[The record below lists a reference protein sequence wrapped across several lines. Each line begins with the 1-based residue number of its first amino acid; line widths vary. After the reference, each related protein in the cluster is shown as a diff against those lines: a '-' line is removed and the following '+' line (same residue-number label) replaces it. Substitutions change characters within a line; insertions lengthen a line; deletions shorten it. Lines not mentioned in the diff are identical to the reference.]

1 MRTHLSRQE
10 PTVNRL
16 KRLLIP
22 AALIAA
28 PLLLAAAPEVAPD
41 TRMIPLPEVASDV
54 GEPIDGVFR
63 MILWI
68 TGVAFV
74 LVEGLLLYIIF
85 KYRAQPGRKVWYSHG
100 NNTLEVIWTVIP
112 ALILIF
118 IGVKSQFL
126 WTHIRLGVN
135 GEPKIEVM
143 AQQFQWTMRYAGPD
157 GKLGRSDARFVSDEN
172 TWGLDPSDAH
182 GVDDRVAVGVIVLRK
197 GEYAR
202 IRIRSKDVLHS
213 FFVPVFRF
221 KQDAVPGMPVD
232 MWVRPTLA
240 NVKYSGG
247 VQYLPGADGKERKW
261 QIACAELCGNS
272 HTNMKGLVY
281 VVESEDEYQAAL
293 AENAVALWES
303 TPPVVPAA
311 SFFAG
316 AKLDDAPVAPKAP
329 PPVFT
334 AGGPAGTLSGAI
346 EFMGEAPAPRKVS
359 MSGDPFCSGANPGQ
373 TGEELVVNGGKL
385 ANVFV
390 YLEGVEGKPVPA
402 APAEPVI
409 FDQQGCWYKPH
420 VFGIR
425 VGQTLEIRNSDA
437 TMHNVHGM
445 GEGDLGFNDAMSK
458 GAPAMKKTF
467 SAPAH
472 GVKVKCDVHGWM
484 GAYAHVMEHP
494 WFAVSGTDGK
504 FSIPNVPPGDYT
516 LVAWHEALGTQK
528 IAVTVTAA
536 AGGDAVFTFAKK

>member
-1 MRTHLSRQE
+1 MISAGRTIFSER
-10 PTVNRL
+10 
-16 KRLLIP
+16 
-22 AALIAA
+22 
-28 PLLLAAAPEVAPD
+28 
-41 TRMIPLPEVASDV
+41 
-54 GEPIDGVFR
+54 
-63 MILWI
+63 ILWI

-74 LVEGLLLYIIF
+74 LVEALLLYIIVRF
-85 KYRAQPGRKVWYSHG
+85 RAQPGRKVWYSHG
-100 NNTLEVIWTVIP
+100 NNTLEIIWTVIP

-118 IGVKSQFL
+118 IGIKSQFL

-172 TWGLDPSDAH
+172 TWGLDPADAH
-182 GVDDRVAVGVIVLRK
+182 GADDRVAVGVIVLRK
-197 GEYAR
+197 DEYVR

-221 KQDAVPGMPVD
+221 KQDAVPGMPID
-232 MWVRPTLA
+232 IWVRPTIA
-240 NVKYSGG
+240 NIKYSGG
-247 VQYLPGADGKERKW
+247 ALEYLKDPAGKERKW

-281 VVESEDEYQAAL
+281 VAENEGEYQQAL
-293 AENAVALWES
+293 SENAVALWES
-303 TPPVVPAA
+303 APPVVPAA
-311 SFFAG
+311 TFFAG
-316 AKLDDAPVAPKAP
+316 AKLDEAAAAPKAP
-329 PPVFT
+329 PPAFT
-334 AGGPAGTLSGAI
+334 AGGPAGTLTGSVD
-346 EFMGEAPAPRKVS
+346 FMGDAPAPRKVA
-359 MSGDPFCSGANPGQ
+359 MSGDPFCGKANPNQ

-390 YLEGVEGKPVPA
+390 YLEGVEGKPVPPAPSA
-402 APAEPVI
+402 AVE
-409 FDQQGCWYKPH
+409 FDQHGCWYKPH

-425 VGQTLEIRNSDA
+425 VGQKLEIRNSDQ

-445 GEGDLGFNDAMSK
+445 GEGDLGFNEAMAQ
-458 GAPAMKKTF
+458 GAAPMTKVFT
-467 SAPAH
+467 APAH

-494 WFAVSGTDGK
+494 WFAVSGADGK
-504 FSIPNVPPGDYT
+504 FAIPGVPPGNYT
-516 LVAWHEALGTQK
+516 LVAWHETLGTQK
-528 IAVTVTAA
+528 IAVTVTAS